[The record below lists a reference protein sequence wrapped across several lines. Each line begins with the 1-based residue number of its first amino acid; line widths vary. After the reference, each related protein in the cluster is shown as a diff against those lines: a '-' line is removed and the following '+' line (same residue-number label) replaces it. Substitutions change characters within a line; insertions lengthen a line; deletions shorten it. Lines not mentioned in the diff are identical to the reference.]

1 MHQQDTSFSRNL
13 NNNEFTAHTNERARD
28 PSDFSWKMKLGVAM
42 LVDTFD
48 MTIGRLLFPTPFLGE
63 IVGTAVCWLMFG
75 PKALCYSWELLD
87 PTEQLDG
94 FVPTATMIALMARN
108 D

>member
-1 MHQQDTSFSRNL
+1 MYK
-13 NNNEFTAHTNERARD
+13 NEGAYVINEISVEEAD
-28 PSDFSWKMKLGVAM
+28 KGVGSEEVTEDFSWKMKLGVAM

-63 IVGTAVCWLMFG
+63 IVGTTVCWLMFG
-75 PKALCYSWELLD
+75 PKALWYSWELLD

-94 FVPTATMIALMARN
+94 FVPTATMIALMAR
-108 D
+108 DD